1 MVEKL
6 IRCRQ
11 CNQVMPVDRI
21 FAGGDLPAALPGVVW
36 SDEDTTFRR
45 EFVFAHGN
53 HPQEEL
59 RIDPETIFSE
69 KPGIEPVKI
78 SYCEASNGSQKF
90 LIKRTKPGLEHP
102 ARYEILPG
110 QMEISAVAIQIQ
122 DADIRRQ
129 VAADRTLPL
138 LSPERISE
146 FLAAFSEEIAA
157 IHPHHFLDAAAATAE
172 GDSPRF
178 VYASL
183 NQERWEK
190 ILGKCARNFQ
200 PAELDWIREFIRN
213 HGAAG
218 EVLSLVVYRRV
229 SFLPAS
235 TPVPANPEISPLHP

>member
-11 CNQVMPVDRI
+11 CNQVMPVDR
-21 FAGGDLPAALPGVVW
+21 FFSNFPPSASLPGVVW
-36 SDEDTTFRR
+36 SDEDTDLLR
-45 EFVFAHGN
+45 EFAFAHGN

-90 LIKRTKPGLEHP
+90 LIKRTKPGLEYP

-110 QMEISAVAIQIQ
+110 QMEISPVAIQIQ
-122 DADIRRQ
+122 EADIRRQ
-129 VAADRTLPL
+129 ISADQTPPF

-146 FLAAFSEEIAA
+146 FLATLSEEVSA
-157 IHPHHFLDAAAATAE
+157 IPPHRFLETAAATAE

-178 VYASL
+178 IYAALS
-183 NQERWEK
+183 QDRWEK

-200 PAELDWIREFIRN
+200 PAEMGRIRDFIRN

-218 EVLSLVVYRRV
+218 EVLSVVICRRI
-229 SFLPAS
+229 SFFPADN
-235 TPVPANPEISPLHP
+235 PVPANPKISLLHP